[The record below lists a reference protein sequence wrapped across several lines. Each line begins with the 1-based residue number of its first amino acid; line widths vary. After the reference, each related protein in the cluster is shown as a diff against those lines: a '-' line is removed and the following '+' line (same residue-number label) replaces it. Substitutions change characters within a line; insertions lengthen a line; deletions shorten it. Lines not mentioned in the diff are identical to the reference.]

1 MKTQVLYATM
11 TGHSKKIAHAI
22 AERLDIQAYDLK
34 ENPILPE
41 CDLLFIVSGIY
52 GGDSKPELISFA
64 KSLSSTQVKKVAL
77 ITSSTRNSAQ
87 GSLRQA
93 LRDTGIQVATEEYL
107 CQGGFLFKAMGHPNK
122 DEIEGAVT
130 FAQKLVKEPIL
141 I

>member
-22 AERLDIQAYDLK
+22 AEQLGIQAYDLK
-34 ENPILPE
+34 DNPTITE

-52 GGDSKPELISFA
+52 SGDSKPELISFA
-64 KSLSSTQVKKVAL
+64 KSLSPEQVKKVAL

-87 GSLRQA
+87 GSLRKT
-93 LRDTGIQVATEEYL
+93 LTDNGIQVETEEYL

-122 DEIEGAVT
+122 DEVKGAVA
-130 FAQKLVKEPIL
+130 FAEKYI
-141 I
+141 

>member
-22 AERLDIQAYDLK
+22 AKDLDTKAHDLK
-34 ENPILPE
+34 DDPIIPN
-41 CDLLFIVSGIY
+41 CDLLLIVSGIY
-52 GGDSKPELISFA
+52 SGEAKPELLNYV
-64 KSLSSTQVKKVAL
+64 KNLSPTLIKKVAL

-87 GSLRQA
+87 GSLRQT
-93 LRDTGIQVATEEYL
+93 LVDTGINVEPEEYL

-130 FAQKLVKEPIL
+130 FAQKLVKEPVL
-141 I
+141 S